1 MSYQIRNAESYLQ
14 VLTGIDAQKIQELE
28 EKVEFLLEQ
37 IESYKLELC
46 YKNYELQEIKQELS
60 YTNQELCA
68 AVISTKQLT
77 INEAMELAK
86 KLLASDKPTED
97 VLVELLTAIYSSW

>member
-1 MSYQIRNAESYLQ
+1 MSYQISNLESDLQ
-14 VLTGIDAQKIQELE
+14 VWRGIDAEKIEELE
-28 EKVEFLLEQ
+28 EKVEFLLEL
-37 IESYKLELC
+37 IEGYKLELC
-46 YKNYELQEIKQELS
+46 YKNYELEEIKQELS

-68 AVISTKQLT
+68 ALNPKLT
-77 INEAMELAK
+77 INEAMVLAK

>member
-1 MSYQIRNAESYLQ
+1 MSYQISNRESDLQ
-14 VLTGIDAQKIQELE
+14 AWRSIDAEKMQELQ
-28 EKVEFLLEQ
+28 EKVEFLLEL

-46 YKNYELQEIKQELS
+46 YKNYELEEIKQELS

-68 AVISTKQLT
+68 ALNPKLT

-86 KLLASDKPTED
+86 KLLASNKPTED
-97 VLVELLTAIYSSW
+97 VLVELLTAIYRSW